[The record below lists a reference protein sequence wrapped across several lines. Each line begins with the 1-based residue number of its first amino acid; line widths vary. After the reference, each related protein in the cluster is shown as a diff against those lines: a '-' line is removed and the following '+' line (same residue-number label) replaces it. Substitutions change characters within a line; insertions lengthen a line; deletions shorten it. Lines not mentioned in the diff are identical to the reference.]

1 MVKIAPSIL
10 SADFSKLGEEVKR
23 AEDGGA
29 DLIHVDVMDGHF
41 VPNITVGPIVTKA
54 IAPLIK
60 IPIDI
65 HLMID
70 NPQCF
75 IGDFFES
82 IKDRENPQDSIS
94 VHVEACIHIH
104 RVLKEIRS
112 YGIKAGVALNPATSL
127 DTIEYLLDSIDLIT
141 IMTVN
146 PGFGGQ
152 IFIDTM
158 IPKIKKAREMIEGR
172 NIDILVDGGVKADNA
187 RKIVKAGA
195 TILAAGSAIFN
206 GTNSIENN
214 IRKIRNALKRSE

>member
-94 VHVEACIHIH
+94 VHVEVTVIMPDN
-104 RVLKEIRS
+104 RELK
-112 YGIKAGVALNPATSL
+112 A
-127 DTIEYLLDSIDLIT
+127 
-141 IMTVN
+141 
-146 PGFGGQ
+146 
-152 IFIDTM
+152 
-158 IPKIKKAREMIEGR
+158 KKEFQ
-172 NIDILVDGGVKADNA
+172 L
-187 RKIVKAGA
+187 RKIYKCFC
-195 TILAAGSAIFN
+195 IKLISEAIQW
-206 GTNSIENN
+206 E
-214 IRKIRNALKRSE
+214 E

>member
-1 MVKIAPSIL
+1 MIKIAPSIL

-23 AEDGGA
+23 AENGGA

-54 IAPLIK
+54 IASLIK

-70 NPQCF
+70 NPQYF

-158 IPKIKKAREMIEGR
+158 IPKIKKAKEMIEGR

-214 IRKIRNALKRSE
+214 IRKIRESIM

>member
-1 MVKIAPSIL
+1 MKIRS
-10 SADFSKLGEEVKR
+10 
-23 AEDGGA
+23 
-29 DLIHVDVMDGHF
+29 
-41 VPNITVGPIVTKA
+41 
-54 IAPLIK
+54 
-60 IPIDI
+60 
-65 HLMID
+65 
-70 NPQCF
+70 
-75 IGDFFES
+75 
-82 IKDRENPQDSIS
+82 QDSIS

-152 IFIDTM
+152 VFIDTM